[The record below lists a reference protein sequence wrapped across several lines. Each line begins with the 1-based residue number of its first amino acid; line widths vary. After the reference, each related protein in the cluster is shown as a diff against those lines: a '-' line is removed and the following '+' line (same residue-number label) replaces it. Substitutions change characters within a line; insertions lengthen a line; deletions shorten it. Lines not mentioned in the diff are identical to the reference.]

1 MPIVYSLDWTY
12 EREIKQVKFIDKD
25 VFSSELYADDSLGFE
40 VGKIAN
46 HSLKASSSLNKRYNP
61 EYGRL
66 NTFIGG
72 GGWCARE
79 TNTKQYLQVDLTEVH
94 KITNIVMQG
103 KYAGPVEIQGWV
115 TKFSVTYSYDG
126 IAWSQHMEE
135 GIGVIVRF
143 SKFLMTG
150 QRDCWQ

>member
-1 MPIVYSLDWTY
+1 M
-12 EREIKQVKFIDKD
+12 
-25 VFSSELYADDSLGFE
+25 
-40 VGKIAN
+40 
-46 HSLKASSSLNKRYNP
+46 
-61 EYGRL
+61 
-66 NTFIGG
+66 
-72 GGWCARE
+72 
-79 TNTKQYLQVDLTEVH
+79 H